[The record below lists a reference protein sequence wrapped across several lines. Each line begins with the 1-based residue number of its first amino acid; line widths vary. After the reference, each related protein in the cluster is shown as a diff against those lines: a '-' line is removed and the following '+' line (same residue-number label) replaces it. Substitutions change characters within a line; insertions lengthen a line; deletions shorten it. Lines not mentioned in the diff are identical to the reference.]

1 MRKESSLTVI
11 SIKIPMKMLE
21 EIDRAVMEEGF
32 KSRSEFIRTAIRE
45 LLAKIEELRLRR
57 ALRRGKSL

>member
-1 MRKESSLTVI
+1 MGKESGLTVI

-21 EIDRAVMEEGF
+21 EIDRAVLEEGF